1 MLSIR
6 VCGVTSLWRVDFF
19 VEIIKDSRAR
29 PSSAQQGAG
38 GEYHYN
44 FFCAMAFGGVDKID
58 TTVKS
63 AAQDIDRFVFA
74 LAGAAA

>member
-1 MLSIR
+1 
-6 VCGVTSLWRVDFF
+6 
-19 VEIIKDSRAR
+19 
-29 PSSAQQGAG
+29 
-38 GEYHYN
+38 
-44 FFCAMAFGGVDKID
+44 MAFGGVDKID